1 MIQMMMMK
9 MLMTKVK
16 MKNVV
21 EVSIEFVAV
30 VDYSIMILMEMKGE
44 IYCSYQKEN
53 VVDQ

>member
-1 MIQMMMMK
+1 MMMK

-16 MKNVV
+16 MKNVL
-21 EVSIEFVAV
+21 EISIEFAAVVV
-30 VDYSIMILMEMKGE
+30 VDYSKMIVMGVKGE